1 MECLGD
7 QQGRSIT
14 ARTLARCC
22 SWGTL
27 QRRLPFLC
35 WLPQYSL
42 QWMQLDLIAGFTVG
56 LTVVPQALA
65 YAEVA
70 GLPVEFGLYSSF
82 VGCFIYFLLGTS
94 KDVTLGP
101 TAIMSLLVSVYT
113 SGNVSLAILLAFLSG
128 CIQLAM
134 GLLQLGFL
142 LDFISYPVIKAF
154 TSAAAVTIGFSQV
167 KNLLGLKDIP
177 RQFILQVYETFHKLP
192 TTRLGD
198 AVLGFICIAFL
209 FVMKIMKDNFPK
221 MYRGMPRCYRICYI
235 IVWVSTTA
243 RNAIVVV
250 AAGFVAYSFHVM
262 GLHPFILTGKTAEGL
277 PRFQL
282 PPFSETLGNRT
293 VPFREM
299 VQSIG
304 PGMFVIPMMGLL
316 ESVAIARAF
325 ASQNNYR
332 INTNQELLAI
342 GLTNFLGSFLS
353 SYPVTGSFGRTALN
367 SQTGVCTPAGG
378 VLTGMLV
385 LLSLGYLTSLFF
397 YIPKAALAAVIICAV
412 APMFDLG
419 ICKVLWKVKRIDL
432 FPFLATFLLS
442 FWEIQYG
449 ILAGILVSLVI
460 LCFPIARPDIRVT
473 DSNDLTLVVMSGLS
487 FPAIEY
493 LRDTIYKKAFTVS
506 PPRSVILDF
515 SYVNVLDYTVV
526 VGLRELLHEFQSQ
539 GLSLLFLGLQPDH
552 LRILLAAD
560 LKGFQR
566 IQRVV
571 TAGDQY
577 EEESRQPLLQN
588 ASKDLSRPEELEH

>member
-1 MECLGD
+1 MERLGD
-7 QQGRSIT
+7 QQGRGVGL
-14 ARTLARCC
+14 LARCC
-22 SWGTL
+22 SWETL
-27 QRRLPFLC
+27 QKRLPVLC

-42 QWMQLDLIAGFTVG
+42 QWMQLDIIAGFTVG
-56 LTVVPQALA
+56 LTVIPQALA

-70 GLPVEFGLYSSF
+70 GLPVQFGLYSSF
-82 VGCFIYFLLGTS
+82 VGCFIYCLFGTS

-113 SGNVSLAILLAFLSG
+113 SGDVSQAILLAFLSG

-134 GLLQLGFL
+134 GLLNFGFL

-167 KNLLGLKDIP
+167 KNLLGLQDIP

-192 TTRLGD
+192 ATRLGD
-198 AVLGFICIAFL
+198 VILGFLCIAL
-209 FVMKIMKDNFPK
+209 LLALKLMKDHFPK
-221 MYRGMPRCYRICYI
+221 MYRGMPRCYRLCYI
-235 IVWVSTTA
+235 IVWVTTTA

-250 AAGFVAYSFHVM
+250 AAGLVAYSFHVM

-277 PRFQL
+277 PHFQM
-282 PPFSETLGNRT
+282 PPFSETTANRT
-293 VPFREM
+293 VPFTEM
-299 VQSIG
+299 VQNIG
-304 PGMFVIPMMGLL
+304 PGLFIIPMMGLL

-332 INTNQELLAI
+332 IDTNQELLAI
-342 GLTNFLGSFLS
+342 GLTNILGSFLS

-378 VLTGMLV
+378 ILTGLLV
-385 LLSLGYLTSLFF
+385 LLSLGYLTPLFF

-432 FPFLATFLLS
+432 FPFLVTFLLS

-449 ILAGILVSLVI
+449 ILAGILVSLII
-460 LCFPIARPDIRVT
+460 LCFPIARPRIRVT
-473 DSNDLTLVVMSGLS
+473 DSNDLTLVLMSGLS
-487 FPAIEY
+487 FPAVEY
-493 LRDTIYKKAFTVS
+493 LRNTVYKRALTVS
-506 PPRSVILDF
+506 PPRSLILDF
-515 SYVNVLDYTVV
+515 SYVSVLDYTVV
-526 VGLRELLHEFQSQ
+526 MGLRELLHEFQSQ
-539 GLSLLFLGLQPDH
+539 GLSLSFSGLQPE
-552 LRILLAAD
+552 LLQILLAAD

-566 IQRVV
+566 LQSMG
-571 TAGDQY
+571 TAGDLY
-577 EEESRQPLLQN
+577 EDGSTEPLLHN
-588 ASKDLSRPEELEH
+588 AIKVPLSP

>member
-1 MECLGD
+1 MERPGNRQD
-7 QQGRSIT
+7 RSVG
-14 ARTLARCC
+14 ARILSRCC
-22 SWGTL
+22 SWEALKNTF
-27 QRRLPFLC
+27 PFLW
-35 WLPQYSL
+35 WLPQYSI
-42 QWMQLDLIAGFTVG
+42 QWLQLDIIAGFTVG

-70 GLPVEFGLYSSF
+70 GLPVEFGLYSSYI
-82 VGCFIYFLLGTS
+82 GCFIYCLFGTS

-113 SGNVSLAILLAFLSG
+113 SGDASLAILLAFLSG

-134 GLLQLGFL
+134 GLLKFGFI

-192 TTRLGD
+192 SVRLGD
-198 AVLGFICIAFL
+198 AALGFLCIAFL
-209 FVMKIMKDNFPK
+209 MSLKFMKEHFPRV
-221 MYRGMPRCYRICYI
+221 YRGMPRCYRLCYI
-235 IVWVSTTA
+235 IVWVTTTA

-250 AAGFVAYSFHVM
+250 AAGLVAYSFHVM

-282 PPFSETLGNRT
+282 PPFSEKTDNHT
-293 VPFREM
+293 VSFSEM
-299 VQSIG
+299 VQEIG
-304 PGMFVIPMMGLL
+304 PGLFIIPLMGLL

-353 SYPVTGSFGRTALN
+353 AYPVTGSFGRTALN

-378 VLTGMLV
+378 ILTGLLV
-385 LLSLGYLTSLFF
+385 LFSLGYLTPLFF

-419 ICKVLWKVKRIDL
+419 ICKTLWKVKKMDL
-432 FPFLATFLLS
+432 LPFLVTFLLS

-449 ILAGILVSLVI
+449 ILAGILVSLII
-460 LCFPIARPDIRVT
+460 LCFTIARPKVIDPNGVT
-473 DSNDLTLVVMSGLS
+473 LMVMSGLS
-487 FPAIEY
+487 FPAVEY
-493 LRDTIYKKAFTVS
+493 LRDAVSEIAFADSWPQPV
-506 PPRSVILDF
+506 VLDF
-515 SYVNVLDYTVV
+515 THVNVLDYTVV
-526 VGLRELLHEFQSQ
+526 MGLRELQHDFQSQ
-539 GLSLLFLGLQPDH
+539 GRSLLFSGLQPDV
-552 LRILLAAD
+552 LQILLAAD
-560 LKGFQR
+560 FKDFQHR
-566 IQRVV
+566 QSI
-571 TAGDQY
+571 TANDLYDDG
-577 EEESRQPLLQN
+577 STQPLL
-588 ASKDLSRPEELEH
+588 S